1 MMAEKEFD
9 LKEKRE
15 IIRKYLIDIGASLE
29 EARKV
34 WNLITNQDEEFIKRE
49 NDLIALFID
58 GQMSIAEFKKRRI
71 ELIGEDLKDG

>member
-34 WNLITNQDEEFIKRE
+34 WNLITNQDKEFIKRE